1 MRTLNHELDQLKLD
15 QFKGI
20 VLPMARKLI
29 ESELAFLGI
38 VSTVSVLEEAR
49 KTLSSNLDS
58 AKVFPELAKQYADE
72 SDGLE
77 IDLET
82 LYKDIQDKLSAEIA
96 DCEEKL
102 KPHRTKYEYL
112 QETVKYQ
119 KDMLLSILNVL
130 LKDCS
135 GFLEPDDIHKNRE
148 YKKEILYLICVCPS
162 DMKVV
167 FKLLSLKAC
176 DELSEELRPLYS
188 DPKDE
193 IEIVDSVK
201 DPERKLMEFYIRLY
215 DVDPKV
221 FLKCNL

>member
-29 ESELAFLGI
+29 ESELEFLDMTA
-38 VSTVSVLEEAR
+38 TVSDLKEAR

-58 AKVFPELAKQYADE
+58 AKVFPELVKQYADE

-77 IDLET
+77 TDLESMF
-82 LYKDIQDKLSAEIA
+82 KDIQDKLSTDIA
-96 DCEEKL
+96 NCEEIL
-102 KPHRTKYEYL
+102 KPHQAKYEYL

-119 KDMLLSILNVL
+119 KDILLSILNVL
-130 LKDCS
+130 LKDCR

-148 YKKEILYLICVCPS
+148 YKKEILYIICVCPS
-162 DMKVV
+162 DKIV
-167 FKLLSLKAC
+167 FNLLSLKAC
-176 DELSEELRPLYS
+176 NKLSEELRPLYS

-193 IEIVDSVK
+193 IEIVDSIK
-201 DPERKLMEFYIRLY
+201 DPERKLMEFYMRLY

-221 FLKCNL
+221 FIKCNL